1 MDELETKEASGREI
15 SAAAFP
21 TSPKPVFIKVGFLM
35 VVLIGIVTYLLM
47 EQSGDEDPSP
57 IVGDPMDVLKDG
69 SIQFRDEYD
78 IGLSDEP

>member
-21 TSPKPVFIKVGFLM
+21 TSPKPVFMKVGFLM
-35 VVLIGIVTYLLM
+35 VVLIAIVSYLLW
-47 EQSGDEDPSP
+47 ERTSDEEPSP
-57 IVGDPMDVLKDG
+57 IIGDPMDVINDG
-69 SIQFRDEYD
+69 HLQFRDEYD